1 MAQRISREALIDGL
15 RDGRA
20 YAPAPDAVSMLETHA
35 SLLFFAG
42 ERVYK
47 VKKPVAYGFLDF
59 STLER
64 RRFYC
69 EEEMRLNR
77 RLAPEVYLG
86 VVAVTRD
93 GDGRVRIGGEGA
105 VVEYAVEM
113 VRLPAARMLD
123 RLLDED
129 RVTDAELDAVAERIA
144 AFHATARAD
153 AEVAAFGAPE
163 AVAARVRENLD
174 ECAALVGDLPREARG
189 DAPVLG
195 AWALERLRAS
205 TEAELLRLRPLLARR
220 AEAGFV
226 REGHGDLHA
235 GNICLPV
242 GGGVIA
248 YDCIEFEP
256 AFRCVDVGAE
266 IAFLAMD
273 LERRGHVAQAARV
286 VDRYCAASGD
296 DGARAVQ
303 ALFRCH
309 YACVRG
315 KVTALRARGGA
326 DGGAAAWREAV
337 ASFQLAL
344 GSTLAPACV
353 VMTGLPG
360 TGKSSWARCL
370 APAIRAAVVRT
381 DEVRKSLAGLGP
393 TERGDSEIL
402 YSKYITEITY
412 SEAAR
417 RGRAAIA
424 AGRSVVLDA
433 MAPTRERR
441 AQLFAAGG
449 VGVIAHCV
457 CDDATTLERLER
469 RRAAG
474 TDASDADASVFLA
487 LRERYEPPGAR
498 EAVIVLDCDEPA
510 WLGVDRV
517 LGFLA
522 RACPISE

>member
-1 MAQRISREALIDGL
+1 MAQRISRAALVDGL
-15 RDGRA
+15 RDPRA
-20 YAPAPDAVSMLETHA
+20 YATAPDAVSMVETHA

-47 VKKPVAYGFLDF
+47 VKKPVDYGFLDF
-59 STLER
+59 STIER
-64 RRFYC
+64 RRFFC
-69 EEEMRLNR
+69 AEEVRLNR
-77 RLAPEVYLG
+77 RLAPDVYLG
-86 VVAVTRD
+86 VVAITRD
-93 GDGRVRIGGEGA
+93 GAGRVRIGGDGE
-105 VVEYAVEM
+105 VVEHAVEM
-113 VRLPAARMLD
+113 VRLPADRMLD

-174 ECAALVGDLPREARG
+174 ECAALAGDPPREARA
-189 DAPVLG
+189 DAPVLSVF
-195 AWALERLRAS
+195 ALDRLRAW

-220 AEAGFV
+220 AAAGFV

-235 GNICLPV
+235 GNICLPA

-266 IAFLAMD
+266 VAFLAMD

-296 DGARAVQ
+296 DEARAVQ

-326 DGGAAAWREAV
+326 GAAAWREAV
-337 ASFQLAL
+337 ASFHLAL

-360 TGKSSWARCL
+360 TGKSSWAKRL
-370 APAIRAAVVRT
+370 APALRAAVVRS
-381 DEVRKSLAGLGP
+381 DEVRKRLAGLGP
-393 TERGDSEIL
+393 TARGDQNNL
-402 YSKYITEITY
+402 YTQQITEHTY
-412 SEAAR
+412 TEVSR
-417 RGRAAIA
+417 RGRAALSQ
-424 AGRSVVLDA
+424 GRSVVLDA
-433 MAPTRERR
+433 TAPTAARR
-441 AQLFAAGG
+441 AQLLAAGG
-449 VGVIAHCV
+449 VGVVVHCV
-457 CDDATTLERLER
+457 CDAGVTLGRLAR
-469 RRAAG
+469 RSAAG
-474 TDASDADASVFLA
+474 TDASDADASVYLA
-487 LRERYEPPGAR
+487 LRERYEPPGAP
-498 EAVIVLDCDEPA
+498 EPVIVLDCDEPA
-510 WLGVDRV
+510 WVGVDRV

-522 RACPISE
+522 RACPLSA